1 MKLQKRRILITTL
14 FFSFILLS
22 AIGLFSREFDF
33 LPINALTVST
43 YDNDRVVFQR
53 VEKSNDL
60 LKDNS
65 FEALLVIRDRKS
77 YLMMDGY
84 DSVYDAKTR
93 KFRAE
98 AQKLYGE
105 NEGDLIWT
113 NKINGKPDFIQIVD
127 RRTQVMMN
135 ANEEFVST
143 NFGVF
148 YKSIRD
154 KFIKEHVDKFHQIM
168 RNRKEADFYIER
180 KPLRR
185 VLYGDEMTK
194 NVDKFYTF
202 VRAKAYD
209 GTMYTCE
216 DADGDGVTE
225 TFIVHARDAFDW
237 GYKSGPNLIFIYKN
251 TDKDIETLIGKLA
264 NEAAYGN
271 VEDEKMMI
279 ETFPKEK
286 AIDEL
291 IKWLTPKDPN
301 IK

>member
-1 MKLQKRRILITTL
+1 
-14 FFSFILLS
+14 
-22 AIGLFSREFDF
+22 
-33 LPINALTVST
+33 
-43 YDNDRVVFQR
+43 
-53 VEKSNDL
+53 
-60 LKDNS
+60 
-65 FEALLVIRDRKS
+65 
-77 YLMMDGY
+77 MDGY

-93 KFRAE
+93 KFKAE
-98 AQKLYGE
+98 LQKLYGE
-105 NEGDLIWT
+105 NESDLIWT
-113 NKINGKPDFIQIVD
+113 NKINGKPDFIQILD

-135 ANEEFVST
+135 ANEEFVSV

-168 RNRKEADFYIER
+168 RNRREADFYIEQ

-185 VLYGDEMTK
+185 SLYVEEMTK
-194 NVDKFYTF
+194 YVDKFYTF

-225 TFIVHARDAFDW
+225 TFIVHARDGFDW

-264 NEAAYGN
+264 NEAVYGN
-271 VEDEKMMI
+271 VEDEKQMI

-286 AIDEL
+286 VIDDL

-301 IK
+301 AK